1 MKRITVLMLILIA
14 KLTCAATLNISGRI
28 SAEARHPD
36 EKRVCLINNGYIM
49 EIHFGTIITDK
60 IDGINYLTDVPL
72 TLNCSGSNEIFYP
85 NAQLILKYDGATASF
100 TSDAVSTSVEG
111 LGIKLQQNGETLR
124 PGDSLII
131 NETTPPELKAVPVKQ
146 PGKILAEGSFESFAV
161 LVAEYE

>member
-1 MKRITVLMLILIA
+1 MKRITVLMLILMA
-14 KLTCAATLNISGRI
+14 KLTCAATLTIEGLLTAPALTPEPKRI
-28 SAEARHPD
+28 
-36 EKRVCLINNGYIM
+36 CLINNGYIM

-72 TLNCSGSNEIFYP
+72 TLNCSGDNSFYP
-85 NAQLILKYDGATASF
+85 NEQLILKYDGATANF
-100 TSDAVSTSVEG
+100 TTDAVSTSVEG
-111 LGIKLQQNGETLR
+111 LGIKLQQNGETFR

-131 NETTPPELKAVPVKQ
+131 SETTIPELKAIPVKQ